1 MTNPCKKNLLSYEI
15 PVKLLN
21 MSNLSNPRQWV
32 DLYADDLYAY
42 TIKII
47 PDTHQAENLIQETFL
62 AALKA
67 KESFKGNSAEKT
79 WLIGILRH
87 KITDYLRSKYKEIP
101 VSNLA
106 PDDVNVDSFFD
117 QVNQSLKNSPGS
129 WDINPSQLLNKEEFW
144 RAFEEC
150 LKRLPKKTAAAFSLS
165 ELDEMKSKE
174 ICKVLN
180 VSATNLWSLLHRAR
194 IQLRQCL
201 QINWFEHEK

>member
-1 MTNPCKKNLLSYEI
+1 
-15 PVKLLN
+15 
-21 MSNLSNPRQWV
+21 MSNFSNPQQWV

-42 TIKII
+42 AIKII
-47 PDTHQAENLIQETFL
+47 PDSHQAENLLQETFL
-62 AALKA
+62 AALKS
-67 KESFKGNSAEKT
+67 KETFKGNSSEKT

-101 VSNLA
+101 VSSLS
-106 PDDVNVDSFFD
+106 PDDINTDSFFD
-117 QVNQSLKNSPGS
+117 QITQSLKSNPGD
-129 WDINPSQLLNKEEFW
+129 WDIRPDELLKKEEFW
-144 RAFEEC
+144 RSFEEC
-150 LKRLPKKTAAAFSLS
+150 LKRLPRKTAEAFSLS